1 MGAFHRERLPSL
13 VARVYVVPTGGDTV
27 KAAWIF
33 LAVVLAAAV
42 AYAARA
48 PYRAEAAN
56 WNLCGGDE

>member
-1 MGAFHRERLPSL
+1 MKPALIL
-13 VARVYVVPTGGDTV
+13 
-27 KAAWIF
+27 

-56 WNLCGGDE
+56 ACVCGWDE